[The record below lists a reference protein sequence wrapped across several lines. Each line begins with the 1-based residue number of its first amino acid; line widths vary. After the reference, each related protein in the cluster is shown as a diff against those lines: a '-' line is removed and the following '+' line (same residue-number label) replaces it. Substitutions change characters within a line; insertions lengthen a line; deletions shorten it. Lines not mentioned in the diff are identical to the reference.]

1 MSPTQEGRNT
11 RGKRSPDQQG
21 AASAGSIQSETQEA
35 PPSKLT
41 DTGHWLLA
49 GVQVGE
55 DNESRWTSS
64 VDTLEALTRCASW
77 ENSLLWSW
85 LMSSFRTLSWCC
97 DLDSGRVTRFSHKQP
112 DERVLVLLTEETCP
126 RQGANEVTRDCSPRR
141 WASLSGDQVLGR
153 GRPPHRS
160 HTHRRSK
167 GYSEGLPGLCS
178 SAVWS
183 RTGLKNR
190 ARLRSARD
198 V

>member
-1 MSPTQEGRNT
+1 M
-11 RGKRSPDQQG
+11 
-21 AASAGSIQSETQEA
+21 
-35 PPSKLT
+35 
-41 DTGHWLLA
+41 
-49 GVQVGE
+49 GE

-85 LMSSFRTLSWCC
+85 LMSSFRTLFWCC
-97 DLDSGRVTRFSHKQP
+97 DLDSGPVTRFSHKQP

-141 WASLSGDQVLGR
+141 WASLSGDQVLRG
-153 GRPPHRS
+153 GRPPCRS

-167 GYSEGLPGLCS
+167 GYSEGLPGL
-178 SAVWS
+178 

-190 ARLRSARD
+190 TRLRCLKEAGGGQGPLRRWNTAVLVLVD
-198 V
+198 